1 MKDKKNLYS
10 IGSYI
15 CIVTYHIVVRLQ
27 KSGNKKEE
35 EENPN

>member
-10 IGSYI
+10 IESYI

-27 KSGNKKEE
+27 KPEKEKK
-35 EENPN
+35 ENPN